1 MSLRSQISLV
11 LFGLLVLSVGATGL
25 ILIADSS
32 GFIRV
37 ELDDKHRL
45 IVENRAFALRHNL
58 LILEDELEALAARP
72 ELDLIDS
79 HPTHVSQVLVEAV
92 QNPDL
97 YNNAVMLIGKSGAC
111 LWTLPNQADCTGR
124 NYADE
129 PWFHDAR
136 DGGQV
141 QHHIVATD
149 TPMVDRRHKINIIQ
163 PIRRQERF
171 LGVLVGVIALGED
184 QLVTPVLRDNLP
196 PYTEAILV
204 DRHKRI
210 LYAPGRAAL
219 SDGWGDAA
227 AQLEKGQSGTLHA
240 GGIEHEALLAFA
252 PVGADTPYGV
262 VFRWPWQKLIVG
274 LKRQMLKLALILVA
288 GTALAGALGLWL
300 SSYLTRPLAMLGLTA
315 RSVAAGEWR
324 SLEPLARD
332 DSVDEIGDLIRAFR
346 HMADA
351 IKRRDEELVTAAEE
365 LEERVRDRTRE
376 LAHAQEALI
385 NAERFSAMGK
395 AAAAIAHELRNSM
408 GGLGMAVELILA
420 DPARAMRTGRLRQQ
434 VLVEIERLRGMI
446 ESLLSFARHPQL
458 LRADQ
463 DLRALIERAIDM
475 NGDLAQDRGVTVT
488 LDAPASVPLFC
499 DGPKVQSAVM
509 NLIRNAIEV
518 GHAVRV
524 TLRAADRPRRAILT
538 VEDDGPGLSHEA
550 CGHLFEPFF
559 TTKTN
564 GTGLGLPTA
573 KRFIE
578 AHGGSIEVSRSAE
591 LQGARF
597 VLTLPDAPRLAE
609 ENAA

>member
-11 LFGLLVLSVGATGL
+11 LFGLLVLAVGVTGL

-58 LILEDELEALAARP
+58 LILEEELETLASRP

-111 LWTLPNQADCTGR
+111 LWSLPNQADCTGK

-129 PWFHDAR
+129 PWFHVAR

-141 QHHIVATD
+141 QHHIVETD

-163 PIRRQERF
+163 PIKRQERF

-184 QLVTPVLRDNLP
+184 QQVTPILRDNLP
-196 PYTEAILV
+196 PHTEAMLV
-204 DRHKRI
+204 DRQKRI

-219 SDGWGDAA
+219 SDGWSAA
-227 AQLEKGQSGTLHA
+227 TERLEKGQSGTLHA
-240 GGIEHEALLAFA
+240 GSIEQEALLAFA

-262 VFRWPWQKLIVG
+262 VFRWPWQTLIVG

-300 SSYLTRPLAMLGLTA
+300 SSYLTRPLSMLGLTA
-315 RSVAAGEWR
+315 RSVAAGQWN
-324 SLEPLARD
+324 SLSALSHE

-365 LEERVRDRTRE
+365 LEVRVLERTKE

-458 LRADQ
+458 TRSRQ
-463 DLRALIERAIDM
+463 DLRALVERAIDM
-475 NGDLAQDRGVTVT
+475 NGDLAQDRGASVT
-488 LDAPASVPLFC
+488 LHAPAAVPLSC
-499 DGPKVQSAVM
+499 DGPKVQSAVT

-518 GHAVRV
+518 GHTVRV
-524 TLRAADRPRRAILT
+524 SLHTASDKRASLA
-538 VEDDGPGLSHEA
+538 VEDDGPGLSDEA
-550 CGHLFEPFF
+550 RSHLFEPFF

-573 KRFIE
+573 KRFID
-578 AHGGSIEVSRSAE
+578 AHGGSIEVSRSTE
-591 LQGARF
+591 LHGARF
-597 VLTLPDAPRLAE
+597 VLTLPDEPSPPKE
-609 ENAA
+609 SAA

>member
-1 MSLRSQISLV
+1 VSLRSQISLV

-58 LILEDELEALAARP
+58 LILEEELEALAGRP
-72 ELDLIDS
+72 ELDYIDS
-79 HPTHVSQVLVEAV
+79 HPTGASQALVEAV

-97 YNNAVMLIGKSGAC
+97 YNNAVMLIGKIGTC
-111 LWTLPNQADCTGR
+111 LWSLPNQAECTGK

-129 PWFHDAR
+129 PWFHVAR
-136 DGGQV
+136 EGGEV
-141 QHHIVATD
+141 QHHIVETD

-163 PIRRQERF
+163 PIKRQDRF

-204 DRHKRI
+204 DKQKRI

-219 SDGWGDAA
+219 HEGWNEAT
-227 AQLEKGQSGTLHA
+227 QRLEKGQSGTLHT
-240 GGIEHEALLAFA
+240 GGVERESLLAFA
-252 PVGADTPYGV
+252 PVGADTPYGI
-262 VFRWPWQKLIVG
+262 VFRWPWPRLIVG
-274 LKRQMLKLALILVA
+274 LKRQMLKLALILIA

-300 SSYLTRPLAMLGLTA
+300 SSYLTRPLTMLGLTA
-315 RSVAAGEWR
+315 RSVAAGQWNALTVL
-324 SLEPLARD
+324 SRD

-346 HMADA
+346 HMASA

-365 LEERVRDRTRE
+365 LEMRVLERTKE
-376 LAHAQEALI
+376 LAQAQEALI

-420 DPARAMRTGRLRQQ
+420 DSPRAPRKERLRQQ
-434 VLVEIERLRGMI
+434 VLVEIDRLRSMI

-458 LRADQ
+458 ARAPQ
-463 DLRALIERAIDM
+463 DLRALVERAIDM
-475 NGDLAQDRGVTVT
+475 NGDLAQDRDVEVT
-488 LDAPASVPLFC
+488 LDAPTAVSHYC
-499 DGPKVQSAVM
+499 DGPKVQSAM
-509 NLIRNAIEV
+509 INLIRNAIEV
-518 GHAVRV
+518 GRKVRV
-524 TLRAADRPRRAILT
+524 SLRGGGGRAILEI
-538 VEDDGPGLSHEA
+538 EDDGPGLSDEA
-550 CGHLFEPFF
+550 RRHLFEPFF
-559 TTKTN
+559 TTKPN

-573 KRFIE
+573 KRFID
-578 AHGGSIEVSRSAE
+578 AHGGAIEVGRAE
-591 LQGARF
+591 ELRGARF
-597 VLTLPDAPRLAE
+597 VITLPDAPGVSK